1 MKETKYRGHYN
12 SKNVRQDLYFKFWD
26 YRFEFPAAML
36 HCAFSPSPEKTKKIK
51 KTLNCL
57 TFLQFFMHFWFSDSQ
72 NNCEEHHSTGTYGD
86 HDQNYNFPS
95 ALVETYGKYELEPI
109 TPTCVKTSL

>member
-1 MKETKYRGHYN
+1 
-12 SKNVRQDLYFKFWD
+12 
-26 YRFEFPAAML
+26 ML
-36 HCAFSPSPEKTKKIK
+36 HCAFSPPPKKKQKIK

-86 HDQNYNFPS
+86 HDQNYKFPS

-109 TPTCVKTSL
+109 TPTCVITSL